1 MKIREYKAGEKMRV
15 QKKIYSTNEGKRG
28 AGKETVTVQVVKQYP
43 HHILVKTEKGTRW
56 CITNGELYQMAFGE
70 KGEGRRQK

>member
-1 MKIREYKAGEKMRV
+1 MKIREYKVGEKMRV
-15 QKKIYSTNEGKRG
+15 QKKMYSTNEGERPPR
-28 AGKETVTVQVVKQYP
+28 KETVTVQVVKQYP